1 MKNFKNT
8 FLALLLAS
16 TSAIASE
23 DKGLSFKLDGVF
35 DFNTVVRKQE
45 APEGGALPGLSP
57 NNDTYVFNSGANVN
71 VKVSNELDGL
81 KYGANIVLL
90 TTAKGKTTPGYN
102 GSYLFIESDDFG
114 RFEAG
119 SPFDA
124 ATKMQID
131 GNENAVAASGTCWGG
146 VVDSNPNQA
155 YGFDINVFDFYLSN
169 FNSKNSVAPKRETSR
184 KISYYTPLIAGF
196 KFGISFIPDST
207 NSGAFE
213 RDEVDSYFSREVQY
227 VNAGHVKKYNIRYGV
242 TNAFA
247 GGASY
252 EHKIDE
258 AIAFKI
264 SATGEY
270 GKALQEAFL
279 AKSDAEYEID
289 PAIAKPKS
297 PAPEDKLKL
306 ATLKGDNKIKDLLAY
321 NIGASLAYGDFA
333 FSASYGNLN
342 QSFTSKALDSE
353 NKDTYFYGGAVA
365 YTQGPIG
372 VSLTYLAGSSK
383 KNVFDSIALG
393 TEYKF
398 LPGVI
403 TYGEVAYAWGSGKG
417 HIINADKTAMA
428 AASDQKFSGL
438 AGVLGLK
445 VKF

>member
-1 MKNFKNT
+1 MRNFKNT

-16 TSAIASE
+16 TSAIAAE

-35 DFNTVVRKQE
+35 DFNTVMRKQDKP
-45 APEGGALPGLSP
+45 AANLSA
-57 NNDTYVFNSGANVN
+57 NNDTFVFNSGANVN
-71 VKVSNELDGL
+71 VKVSNELDGI

-114 RFEAG
+114 KVEFG

-131 GNENAVAASGTCWGG
+131 GNENAVAASGACWAG
-146 VVDSNPNQA
+146 VVDSNPSGA
-155 YGFDINVFDFYLSN
+155 YGFDINIFDFYLSN
-169 FNSKNSVAPKRETSR
+169 FNSKNLVTTKRETSR
-184 KISYYTPLIAGF
+184 KISYYTPLMAGL

-207 NSGAFE
+207 NSGAFDS
-213 RDEVDSYFSREVQY
+213 DEVDSYSSREVKY
-227 VNAGHVKKYNIRYGV
+227 VDQDNVKKYNIRYGV

-247 GGASY
+247 IGASY
-252 EHKIDE
+252 ENQIDE

-270 GKALQEAFL
+270 GKALQQAFL
-279 AKSDAEYEID
+279 AKPDDAEYQID
-289 PAIAKPKS
+289 PNVAAA
-297 PAPEDKLKL
+297 PAEGQPKLKS
-306 ATLKGDNKIKDLLAY
+306 ATLEGDYKIKDLLTY
-321 NIGASLAYGDFA
+321 NVGATLAYGDFA
-333 FSASYGNLN
+333 LSTSYGNLN
-342 QSFTSKALDSE
+342 QSFTSKALDGD
-353 NKDTYFYGGAVA
+353 NRDTYFYGAAAA
-365 YTQGPIG
+365 YAQGPIG

-383 KNVFDSIALG
+383 KNVFNSIALG

-398 LPGVI
+398 MPGLI
-403 TYGEVAYAWGSGKG
+403 TYAEVGYAWGSGKG
-417 HIINADKTAMA
+417 QIINEEKTEMA
-428 AASDQKFSGL
+428 APSDQKFSGI